1 MFHELDNV
9 WGIFSFKPTPLDC
22 IKLFYRG
29 HFSSSGLRRIR
40 APSHHSPKVLSKFW
54 QLRRKI
60 FRFGHKFCK
69 ILRTKVPQNGV
80 NLRLKCAAAASATAD
95 IGFWLTCGRASSPG
109 RIPVS
114 ALPSRGINLFVR
126 YQQQAAAKESSLEG
140 VRCGRE
146 NARGTNST
154 NNKRNIQTAAPLSSD
169 VDRRPLRWIVW
180 ASWNWRSS
188 VEWTVY

>member
-9 WGIFSFKPTPLDC
+9 WVNFSFKPTLLDC

-126 YQQQAAAKESSLEG
+126 YQQQQRKSRHWKECAADGKTQEALTAPTTNETYKLQHHFPPTSTDDLSVGL
-140 VRCGRE
+140 CGL
-146 NARGTNST
+146 AGTGG
-154 NNKRNIQTAAPLSSD
+154 AL
-169 VDRRPLRWIVW
+169 
-180 ASWNWRSS
+180 
-188 VEWTVY
+188 